1 MSTYVRR
8 LANPDWAFR
17 PAVGVLGSLGVALR
31 VLTMVGYSPANVSHP
46 DTASYVDAAAGSL
59 FSDPFRPAGYAL
71 FLRALHAVSPD
82 LSFTIVVQHVIGL
95 ATAVLAYVIARQL
108 GARRWVALIPAAAI
122 TLSGDQLY
130 FEYSLLSDG
139 IFLALVLLA
148 CSLALLVPRLGHS
161 TTRQLLLVVAAAAVT
176 AVTTTVRTVGVALI
190 PILILWLLRYGGG
203 GRRHRLSLAAAA
215 IVSLAV
221 VLGYAAAQ
229 QQATGVFG
237 LSRFSAWPLY
247 ARVAPI
253 ADCRRFTPPAHTSV
267 LCETTPLSQRPGP
280 DYYLWNPYSP
290 AERFLGFPPAQAGVV
305 GAFARSTILHEPL
318 LYLGIVIRD
327 LARYIDPS
335 LVTRQQWGADWHEMA
350 LNQPWNVSDAWGI
363 PFVVRYYRNVRLHVS
378 QRLMNAL
385 EEWRRFFRIHGAL
398 IALSVLLLGAGLLLS
413 TDRRTSR
420 GMVLLGGFATMLF
433 VVPTA
438 TMSYE
443 ARYGVPGALLL
454 LIAGSRGG
462 ELALARLRAAS
473 RFSFL
478 VDRLIERPAASRVSI
493 WRVGYPRRRRNAY
506 SASEPATS
514 STQSMRR

>member
-1 MSTYVRR
+1 MSARARR
-8 LANPDWAFR
+8 FTNAEEKPWAFWC
-17 PAVGVLGSLGVALR
+17 AVAVLGALGVALR

-46 DTASYVDAAAGSL
+46 DTGSYVDAAAHSL
-59 FSDPFRPAGYAL
+59 FSDAFRPAGYAL
-71 FLRALHAVSPD
+71 FLRALHAVSQD

-108 GARRWVALIPAAAI
+108 GARRWVALIPAAAV

-148 CSLALLVPRLGHS
+148 CTLAMSVPRWGRSTARQVSLA
-161 TTRQLLLVVAAAAVT
+161 VAAAAVT
-176 AVTTTVRTVGVALI
+176 ALSSTVRTVGVALI
-190 PILILWLLRYGGG
+190 PVLILWLLRYGGG
-203 GRRHRLSLAAAA
+203 GRRLRILLAGAAA

-237 LSRFSAWPLY
+237 VSRFGAWPLY

-253 ADCRRFTPPAHTSV
+253 ADCHRFTPPPHTSV
-267 LCETTPLSQRPGP
+267 LCESTPPAGRPGP
-280 DYYLWNPYSP
+280 DYYLWNAYSP
-290 AERFLGFPPAQAGVV
+290 AERFVGFPPAHSAVV

-318 LYLGIVIRD
+318 AYLGMVARD
-327 LARYIDPS
+327 LARYVDPA
-335 LVTRQQWGADWHEMA
+335 LVSRPQWGDDGHEMA
-350 LNQPWNVSDAWGI
+350 LNQPWNAPDAWGI
-363 PFVVRYYRNVRLHVS
+363 PFVVRYYRNVHLRVS
-378 QRLMNAL
+378 QRLMNVL
-385 EEWRRFFRIHGAL
+385 EEWGSFFRIHGAL
-398 IALSVLLLGAGLLLS
+398 IALSALLLGAGLLLS

-420 GMVLLGGFATMLF
+420 GMVLLGGFSFMLF

-462 ELALARLRAAS
+462 ELALARLRSRSVFHIGLERGLDLRGAAEGYPVAARSSWVDPPSQDAAS
-473 RFSFL
+473 
-478 VDRLIERPAASRVSI
+478 PAQA
-493 WRVGYPRRRRNAY
+493 P
-506 SASEPATS
+506 
-514 STQSMRR
+514 